1 MTKTHRMKA
10 LMGLP
15 AAGKRPK
22 VKRDETFEAS
32 DQERLDLL
40 QSGRAVD
47 DAPDT
52 KSKDSAKS

>member
-15 AAGKRPK
+15 AAGKREK

-40 QSGRAVD
+40 QTGRAVD
-47 DAPDT
+47 DTRDA
-52 KSKDSAKS
+52 KSKDTAKS

>member
-10 LMGLP
+10 LMSLP
-15 AAGKRPK
+15 AAGKREK

-40 QSGRAVD
+40 QTGRAVD
-47 DAPDT
+47 DARDA
-52 KSKDSAKS
+52 KSKDTAKS